1 MRLLTVFLWILLTEG
16 CYTLFGILVADGPL
30 YLSLIG
36 AGVLLSILP
45 LIFHVAV
52 AKRRVSDALGI
63 RTRHPFATYAA
74 GFAGG
79 TLLFLLVAPILL
91 LFHAVAFSPVT
102 NPSVPL
108 ILLYAFAFL
117 LQGFGEEV
125 LCRAFLLGYA
135 RETLGETWAVVLSS
149 GLFAALHLANDNIS
163 ILALINVFLFGVLAS
178 LLCLRSNSLWLCAG
192 LHSAWNFAQ
201 GCIFGFPVSGIT
213 GFPSILHAAGTDVLF
228 SGGAFGPE
236 GGIVATTLF
245 TVCILPL
252 LLGHT
257 KKTGKSL

>member
-1 MRLLTVFLWILLTEG
+1 MRLLTVFLWVLLTEG

-79 TLLFLLVAPILL
+79 TLLFLIVVPILL

-108 ILLYAFAFL
+108 LLLYAFAFL

-135 RETLGETWAVVLSS
+135 REALGDTWAIVLSS

-163 ILALINVFLFGVLAS
+163 ILDDQCLSLRRSCIIALPAKQQSLAV
-178 LLCLRSNSLWLCAG
+178 RRTA
-192 LHSAWNFAQ
+192 
-201 GCIFGFPVSGIT
+201 
-213 GFPSILHAAGTDVLF
+213 
-228 SGGAFGPE
+228 
-236 GGIVATTLF
+236 
-245 TVCILPL
+245 
-252 LLGHT
+252 
-257 KKTGKSL
+257 